1 MSDLARESLAAI
13 VILCISLAMGMFTT
27 MHDPSTGEKIASA
40 LRETVLG
47 DGQDLSPPLLAA
59 RLFLN
64 NLQAC
69 LLMFLGGASLGVL
82 TVFIITVNGFV
93 IGSVL
98 ELVREQHS
106 ALFVAAALVPHGIFE
121 VPAFVL
127 SGALG
132 FMLARALWREWTAGT
147 DAAAEA
153 AALGRTFLSRVVP
166 LVAVAALVEAFITP
180 GILHFLV

>member
-1 MSDLARESLAAI
+1 MSDLARESLAAV
-13 VILCISLAMGMFTT
+13 VILCISLAMGMLTA
-27 MHDPSTGEKIASA
+27 MQDPSTGERIMSL

-47 DGQDLSPPLLAA
+47 DGQDVSPPLLAA
-59 RLFLN
+59 KLFLN

-82 TVFIITVNGFV
+82 TVFIITVNGFA
-93 IGSVL
+93 IGAVL

-106 ALFVAAALVPHGIFE
+106 PLFVAAALLPHGIFE
-121 VPAFVL
+121 IPAFVL

-132 FMLARALWREWTAGT
+132 FTLARALWHEWTAGT

-153 AALGRTFLSRVVP
+153 AALGRIFVSRVVP

-180 GILHFLV
+180 AILHFLV